1 MLAYNTKTEFDF
13 NQGFWL
19 NLRELLLQEF
29 GDVVFRNW
37 ISHLSFVELKDK
49 TVVLS
54 SPSKF
59 IREWVLNNYK
69 GVIEL
74 IVRSVNPSLE
84 NIDILVVE
92 SQNSFSPE
100 NLVNANENKASA
112 QLKITENAP
121 LNSEV
126 TDLKLDDKLTFE
138 NFIVGNS
145 NRVAFTAVRTIAQG
159 QSLPV
164 NANIVYIYS
173 NVGMGK
179 THLLQATANYIS
191 ASDKSKR
198 VVYLSAEKF
207 MHLYIKSVKNNSLVD
222 FKETLRSADI
232 LLIDD
237 LQFICGK
244 TGTQQE
250 FANIV
255 NALTESSRKVILAAD
270 CSPYNLN
277 LDARTIS
284 RLSGGLV
291 VDIKVPDVELRKQIL
306 KSKANQTN
314 CLVSDDV
321 IAFLAEKLTSS
332 VRDLEGAINKL
343 ATYCFLE
350 SREPDMFAVNEILK
364 DSLAASNVEVSIDLI
379 LEKVAK
385 FYGIKPQDIASKSR
399 SSNFVKARQV
409 AAYIAKVKTTKSL
422 SDIGFKLGGRDHATV
437 IYCVK
442 KVEELIKSGDQI
454 VGEIAR
460 ISDLISS

>member
-1 MLAYNTKTEFDF
+1 MLAYNTNGELDI

-19 NLRELLLQEF
+19 NLRELLVQEF

-37 ISHLSFVELKDK
+37 ISHLSLVELKDK

-54 SPSKF
+54 SPSRF

-69 GVIEL
+69 GVMEL
-74 IVRSVNPSLE
+74 IVRSISPNLE
-84 NIDILVVE
+84 NIDIIVVE
-92 SQNSFSPE
+92 NQNAFTPDK
-100 NLVNANENKASA
+100 LVNANENKIIESA
-112 QLKITENAP
+112 KI
-121 LNSEV
+121 NSALSCEI
-126 TDLKLDDKLTFE
+126 TDLKLDEKLSFE

-145 NRVAFTAVRTIAQG
+145 NRVAFTAVKTIAQG

-164 NANIVYIYS
+164 NANIVYLYS

-179 THLLQATANYIS
+179 THLLQATANFIS
-191 ASDKSKR
+191 KADKSKK

-222 FKETLRSADI
+222 FKESLRTADI

-255 NALTESSRKVILAAD
+255 NALTESSKKVILAAD

-277 LDARTIS
+277 LDSRTVS

-291 VDIKVPDVELRKQIL
+291 VDIKVPDLELRKQIL
-306 KSKANQTN
+306 KAKSAQNN
-314 CLVSDDV
+314 CNISEEV
-321 IAFLAEKLTSS
+321 INFLAEKLTAS

-350 SREPDMFAVNEILK
+350 ARDADMFAVNEILK
-364 DSLAASNVEVSIDLI
+364 DSLAASNVEISIDLI

-385 FYGIKPQDIASKSR
+385 FYGIKPQDITSKSR

-409 AAYIAKVKTTKSL
+409 TAYIAKNKTTKSL

-442 KVEELIKSGDQI
+442 KIEDMIQSGDQI

-460 ISDLISS
+460 ITDLILN

>member
-1 MLAYNTKTEFDF
+1 MLAYSSTVEASA
-13 NQGFWL
+13 NQGFWV

-29 GDVVFRNW
+29 GDVVFKNW
-37 ISHLSFVELKDK
+37 ISHLSLVELKDK

-54 SPSKF
+54 SPSRF

-69 GVIEL
+69 GVMEL
-74 IVRSVNPSLE
+74 IVRSISPSLE
-84 NIDILVVE
+84 NIEIIISE
-92 SQNSFSPE
+92 NQNSFAPE
-100 NLVNANENKASA
+100 NLVNANENKIVSH
-112 QLKITENAP
+112 QKVLEVSS
-121 LNSEV
+121 LNCEV
-126 TDLKLDDKLTFE
+126 TELKLDDKLTFE
-138 NFIVGNS
+138 NFVVGNA
-145 NRVAFTAVRTIAQG
+145 NRVAFTAVKTIAHG
-159 QSLPV
+159 QNLPV

-179 THLLQATANYIS
+179 THLLQATANHIS
-191 ASDKSKR
+191 SNDKTKK

-207 MHLYIKSVKNNSLVD
+207 MHLYIKSVKSNSLVD
-222 FKETLRSADI
+222 FKEVLRTADI

-255 NALTESSRKVILAAD
+255 NALTESSKKVILAAD

-277 LDARTIS
+277 LDQRTVS

-291 VDIKVPDVELRKQIL
+291 VDIKIPDCELRKQIL
-306 KSKANQTN
+306 KIKASLTN
-314 CLVSDDV
+314 CNVSDEV
-321 IAFLAEKLTSS
+321 IEFLAEKLTSS

-350 SREPDMFAVNEILK
+350 AREPDMFAVSEILK
-364 DSLAASNVEVSIDLI
+364 DSLAASNVEISIDHI

-385 FYGIKPQDIASKSR
+385 FYGIKPQDITSKSR
-399 SSNFVKARQV
+399 SANFVKARQI
-409 AAYIAKVKTTKSL
+409 AAYFAKIKTTKSL

-442 KVEELIKSGDQI
+442 KIEELMSSGDQI
-454 VGEIAR
+454 VGEIAK
-460 ISDLISS
+460 ISDLICS

>member
-1 MLAYNTKTEFDF
+1 MLAYNSNNELNI

-29 GDVVFRNW
+29 GDVVFKNW
-37 ISHLSFVELKDK
+37 ISHLSLHELKDS

-54 SPSKF
+54 SPSRF

-69 GVIEL
+69 GVMEL
-74 IVRSVNPSLE
+74 IIRSISPNLQNLE
-84 NIDILVVE
+84 IVIVE
-92 SQNSFSPE
+92 SQNTFAPE
-100 NLVNANENKASA
+100 NLVNANENKLTNLVKS
-112 QLKITENAP
+112 EESNS
-121 LNSEV
+121 LNCEV
-126 TDLKLDDKLTFE
+126 TNLKLDEKLTFE

-145 NRVAFTAVRTIAQG
+145 NRVAYTAVKTIAQG
-159 QSLPV
+159 QNLPV

-179 THLLQATANYIS
+179 THLLQATANFIS
-191 ASDKSKR
+191 NSDKTKK

-207 MHLYIKSVKNNSLVD
+207 MHLYIKSVKSNSLVD
-222 FKETLRSADI
+222 FKESLRNADI
-232 LLIDD
+232 LMIDD

-277 LDARTIS
+277 LDARTVS

-291 VDIKVPDVELRKQIL
+291 VDIKTPDLELRKQIL
-306 KSKANQTN
+306 KTKAQLTN
-314 CLVSDDV
+314 CSVSEDV
-321 IAFLAEKLTSS
+321 INFLSEKLTSS

-350 SREPDMFAVNEILK
+350 AREPDMFAVNEILK
-364 DSLAASNVEVSIDLI
+364 DSLAASNVEISIDLI

-399 SSNFVKARQV
+399 NANFVKARQV
-409 AAYIAKVKTTKSL
+409 AAYIAKTKTTKSL

-442 KVEELIKSGDQI
+442 KIEDMIKSGDQI

-460 ISDLISS
+460 IVDLISN